1 MKRNNSINR
10 DIKMVKD
17 IKKNIPV
24 LRFPEFQNDGE
35 WIAKPIK
42 DIAKTFS
49 GGTPTVGNSDY
60 YGGSIP
66 FIRSGEITKSTTD
79 LFITELGLSSSSAKI
94 VEEGTI
100 LYALYGATSGEVAI
114 SKIRGAINQA
124 ILAIIPKSRKY
135 VVNYIYYFL
144 KHQKAQI
151 LSKYLQGGQGNLSG
165 AIIDNLSIAFPCDY
179 KGNISD
185 VEQTK
190 IADCFVSIDK
200 EIDATKRK
208 LVLLKEHKKGLM
220 QRLFPAKGKTSPEI
234 RFPEFIGTKEWTPKQ
249 LGFIGETFGGL
260 SGKSAEDFGTGKP
273 FVTYKQV
280 FNSSEIDFSE
290 CALVQVSENEVQNS
304 LQYGDIL
311 VTMSSETPDEVGYT
325 AVVTNKNIP
334 ECYLNS
340 FCFIYRLFDDESI
353 DTKFLIYLF
362 SNDAYRA
369 AVVRIAQ
376 GITRFN
382 ISKTKFKEIELVIP
396 ENKKEQIKIA
406 ETLSSVDKQI
416 AEYDKKI
423 KALELHKKGLMQQLF
438 PKL

>member
-1 MKRNNSINR
+1 MANDNKY
-10 DIKMVKD
+10 
-17 IKKNIPV
+17 IPA

-35 WIAKPIK
+35 WKDTPLGQVFFRITKRNSLNNQNVLTISAQYGLISQYDYFNKNVAAIDVSNYYHISKYDFAYNKSKSQGYPYGAIKPLKLYENGVVSPLYICFRIK
-42 DIAKTFS
+42 DEKSFVNTF
-49 GGTPTVGNSDY
+49 
-60 YGGSIP
+60 
-66 FIRSGEITKSTTD
+66 FE
-79 LFITELGLSSSSAKI
+79 
-94 VEEGTI
+94 
-100 LYALYGATSGEVAI
+100 
-114 SKIRGAINQA
+114 
-124 ILAIIPKSRKY
+124 
-135 VVNYIYYFL
+135 YYFESEL
-144 KHQKAQI
+144 IHKEIDKISQE
-151 LSKYLQGGQGNLSG
+151 G
-165 AIIDNLSIAFPCDY
+165 ARNHGLL
-179 KGNISD
+179 NISTKD
-185 VEQTK
+185 FFDKITLYIPSYFEQQK

-208 LVLLKEHKKGLM
+208 LDLLKEHKKGLM
-220 QRLFPAKGKTSPEI
+220 QRLFPAKGKTTPEL

-290 CALVQVSENEVQNS
+290 CALVQVSKNEVQNR

-353 DTKFLIYLF
+353 DAKFLIYLF
-362 SNDAYRA
+362 SSDVYRT

-396 ENKKEQIKIA
+396 ENKNEQIKIA

-416 AEYDKKI
+416 AEYYKKI

>member
-1 MKRNNSINR
+1 MEINN
-10 DIKMVKD
+10 
-17 IKKNIPV
+17 KKYIPT

-35 WIAKPIK
+35 WALTPIGKYYKVQGGFAFRSSEFKKSGTPIIRISNIPNEGIYIDISNSVYYDRIENEVNFLISKGDLLIAMSGATTGKTAVYNQIGKAYLNQRVGLFKSINSHNYYSFICQWVKSNYFYAQLKRTLAAGAQPNISSK
-42 DIAKTFS
+42 DIESFIWAY
-49 GGTPTVGNSDY
+49 PNGNNS
-60 YGGSIP
+60 
-66 FIRSGEITKSTTD
+66 FAE
-79 LFITELGLSSSSAKI
+79 
-94 VEEGTI
+94 
-100 LYALYGATSGEVAI
+100 
-114 SKIRGAINQA
+114 
-124 ILAIIPKSRKY
+124 
-135 VVNYIYYFL
+135 
-144 KHQKAQI
+144 QK
-151 LSKYLQGGQGNLSG
+151 
-165 AIIDNLSIAFPCDY
+165 
-179 KGNISD
+179 
-185 VEQTK
+185 K
-190 IADCFVSIDK
+190 IADCLSSLDK
-200 EIDATKRK
+200 YIDAAKRK
-208 LVLLKEHKKGLM
+208 LELLKEHKKGLM

-396 ENKKEQIKIA
+396 ENKNEQIKIA